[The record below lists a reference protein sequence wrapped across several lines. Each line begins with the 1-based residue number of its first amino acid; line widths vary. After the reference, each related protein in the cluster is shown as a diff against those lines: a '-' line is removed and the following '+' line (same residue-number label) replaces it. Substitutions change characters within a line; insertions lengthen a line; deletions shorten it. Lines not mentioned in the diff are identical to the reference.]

1 MTPVQDVGGASE
13 EWRGRG
19 EVPAGG
25 GRRGGE
31 LGSRNKGLL
40 MGRQRGPGHLA
51 RDGSLSM
58 RSVPTVLTPALGQT
72 EVGRRVRVPAAGLS
86 N

>member
-1 MTPVQDVGGASE
+1 MVPLRSGEGVGRSRLEVADAEVSWEQKGAQ
-13 EWRGRG
+13 R
-19 EVPAGG
+19 A
-25 GRRGGE
+25 
-31 LGSRNKGLL
+31 KGLL
-40 MGRQRGPGHLA
+40 ISRQRGPGHLA
-51 RDGSLSM
+51 RDGSLCV